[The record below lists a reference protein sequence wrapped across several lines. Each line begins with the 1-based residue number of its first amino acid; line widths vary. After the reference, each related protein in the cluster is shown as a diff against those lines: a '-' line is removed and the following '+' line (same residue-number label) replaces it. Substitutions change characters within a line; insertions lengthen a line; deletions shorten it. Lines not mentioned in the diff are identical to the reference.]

1 LQWLLLFPNY
11 IPSKKVIKIEPN
23 GITELKYPMIEI
35 KNCWIHSIVES
46 RNERGYMGELEN
58 R

>member
-1 LQWLLLFPNY
+1 MA
-11 IPSKKVIKIEPN
+11 
-23 GITELKYPMIEI
+23 ITELKYTPIEI
-35 KNCWIHSIVES
+35 KICWIYSIVES